1 MRHVIIT
8 DKQGFKS
15 RMLIRDSDGDEA
27 AERIGVPAGPPDV
40 RRIDWEQV
48 QREINNLLVENGFF
62 TWDQL
67 MQSPTGLNIVTL
79 PIRRQLSALY
89 RERKETVKE

>member
-8 DKQGFKS
+8 DKKGYKI
-15 RMLIRDSDGDEA
+15 RYLLRDSDGDEA
-27 AERIGVPAGPPDV
+27 AEKIGVPDGPPDV

-48 QREINNLLVENGFF
+48 QIEINNLLIENEFY
-62 TWDQL
+62 TWEQL
-67 MQSPTGLNIVTL
+67 MKSPLGLNIVTL

-89 RERKETVKE
+89 REGKESEKK

>member
-1 MRHVIIT
+1 MRHVIIR
-8 DKQGFKS
+8 DKQGFKT

-27 AERIGVPAGPPDV
+27 AEKIGVPDGPPDV

-48 QREINNLLVENGFF
+48 QLEINELLVKNGLF

-67 MQSPTGLNIVTL
+67 MQNPIGLNIVTL
-79 PIRRQLSALY
+79 PIKRQLSALY
-89 RERKETVKE
+89 RERNEK

>member
-1 MRHVIIT
+1 MRHVIIS
-8 DKQGFKS
+8 DKKGFKT

-27 AERIGVPAGPPDV
+27 ADRIGVPDGPPDV

-48 QREINNLLVENGFF
+48 QLEINNLLVDNGFF
-62 TWDQL
+62 TWDKL
-67 MQSPTGLNIVTL
+67 MQSPSGLNIITL

-89 RERKETVKE
+89 RERKETGKE